1 MQGLGVK
8 AAVKS
13 VTLEEKRAAL
23 DRVLRSDTFAR
34 SAQLKKFLEYVCAME
49 MADRVAEI
57 SEYSIA
63 VEALGRH
70 ADYSPGNDSTVRGR
84 AHDLRLKLEQ
94 FYTSESPGESIRI
107 TFPRGAYVPLF
118 LPAAHPEPPLDPIHP
133 APAEA
138 PARTLWSRPVPIGAV
153 CIFCVVAALLSAGL
167 AMRVQTAGARPDPL
181 IAAAWG
187 PLLAKNANPLI
198 CISTAAQLTLMQRPP
213 EPHTSPTV
221 SAPDLMAWYRSLPG
235 LPPAQEIY
243 LGPSLTSPFWGD
255 VAGAL
260 AVSHIL
266 NGAGITAEALP
277 ESAIQLPALNRRNLM
292 MFGRPGFS
300 KTIDLYLRDKPF
312 RVRVP
317 DGQHTTVIWNVD
329 PKHGEPAE
337 YNAHLPTPTGAAE
350 TEYGLITVMPSW
362 GDGNLRTVV
371 FSGTLSPGTQA
382 AAEFFSSAK
391 KLQALLLLF
400 RKEGYSSFPPAY
412 QVVVRSN
419 VFGTSAL
426 DVQYV
431 THRVISKPR
440 D

>member
-1 MQGLGVK
+1 
-8 AAVKS
+8 
-13 VTLEEKRAAL
+13 L
-23 DRVLRSDTFAR
+23 DRVLQSETFAR
-34 SAQLKKFLEYVCAME
+34 AAQLKKFLEYVCTME
-49 MADRVAEI
+49 MADRVSEI

-70 ADYSPGNDSTVRGR
+70 VDYSPGNDSTVRGR
-84 AHDLRLKLEQ
+84 AHDLRLKLEL
-94 FYTSESPGESIRI
+94 FYSSECPGEGIRI
-107 TFPRGAYVPLF
+107 TFPRGTYVPLF
-118 LPAAHPEPPLDPIHP
+118 LPAAHPEPPLDPIHA
-133 APAEA
+133 APAEVHT
-138 PARTLWSRPVPIGAV
+138 PSPWNRPVPIGPV
-153 CIFCVVAALLSAGL
+153 CIVLVLAVLLSARLGMKL
-167 AMRVQTAGARPDPL
+167 QTTGAGTDPV

-187 PLLAKNANPLI
+187 PLLSKTANPLI
-198 CISTAAQLTLMQRPP
+198 CISTAAQLTLIQRPP
-213 EPHTSPTV
+213 EPHTSPAV
-221 SAPDLMAWYRSLPG
+221 SAPDLMDWYRSLPG
-235 LPPAQEIY
+235 LPPAQGVY

-266 NGAGITAEALP
+266 NGAGITPEALP
-277 ESAIQLPALNRRNLM
+277 ESAIQLPALNRRNLL

-300 KTIDLYLRDKPF
+300 KSIDLYLRDKPF
-312 RVRVP
+312 RIPAP
-317 DGQHTTVIWNVD
+317 DEQHTTVIWNVT

-337 YNAHLPTPTGAAE
+337 YNAHPPAGTGTAE

-362 GDGNLRTVV
+362 GDGNLRSVI
-371 FSGTLSPGTQA
+371 FSGTLSPATQA

-391 KLQALLLLF
+391 QMQALLRLF
-400 RKEGYSSFPPAY
+400 RQEGYSNFPSAY

-431 THRVISKPR
+431 THRVISKSR